1 MITQQDVDL
10 MLSTR
15 NPDWEKAVGLGIMG
29 LFLRQ
34 TVSEQYTGSTIDRNS
49 RGFNATDPHKGTRW
63 AKMVAEPFEYGDGV
77 EETFRHGGHVY
88 GIIPP
93 SEIKAA
99 QAMAIKYR
107 YQILDMIKQGEI
119 LRSAEHAGR

>member
-15 NPDWEKAVGLGIMG
+15 NPDWQKAVGLGIMG

-34 TVSEQYTGSTIDRNS
+34 TVSEQNSGYTIDRNS

-63 AKMVAEPFEYGDGV
+63 ARMVDEPFKYGDGV
-77 EETFRHGGHVY
+77 EETFRQGGHVY

-93 SEIKAA
+93 SEIMAA
-99 QAMAIKYR
+99 RDMAVKYR
-107 YQILDMIKQGEI
+107 TQILDMIQQGE
-119 LRSAEHAGR
+119 LLKEAQNAS